1 MRRRLERLRPSLRKV
16 DRVTVLTEAKAEE
29 INLQETPS
37 VRMMDFILQGK
48 AGEID
53 PTLLHPL

>member
-37 VRMMDFILQGK
+37 VRMMDFILHGK

-53 PTLLHPL
+53 PKPLHSL